1 MLFLVNL
8 RGKKIRQYRYL
19 KGKQSEA
26 DRQQTMEQHPEL
38 LRKTMGPA
46 DIHTLRLS
54 FITEASLWY
63 SSNHNTYISTS
74 QLSFIK
80 TNKQNLGRTRH
91 YKYKWKSWWSCLL
104 VGIQQESLR
113 HSLSSSPSYVQI
125 QGIHTFWD
133 VFPGA
138 VAANYH
144 QLSGLWQQEF
154 FSLLQF
160 WRPEAKASVG
170 PCSHPR
176 PWGNILSCL
185 FQFPWLLAF
194 LRLHLWGASLVTCAS
209 LCISNFP
216 PPFSCKNTHHW
227 GPPG

>member
-1 MLFLVNL
+1 MLGSRPLQVQPRLTSHEREKPSCYFLVT
-8 RGKKIRQYRYL
+8 G
-19 KGKQSEA
+19 
-26 DRQQTMEQHPEL
+26 
-38 LRKTMGPA
+38 
-46 DIHTLRLS
+46 
-54 FITEASLWY
+54 
-63 SSNHNTYISTS
+63 
-74 QLSFIK
+74 
-80 TNKQNLGRTRH
+80 LGRVCTPVLIEVASYQH
-91 YKYKWKSWWSCLL
+91 ILKPVTVLVLQLKNQDKGTSCLFKWKSWWSCLL

>member
-1 MLFLVNL
+1 MFFLLFLVNL
-8 RGKKIRQYRYL
+8 MGKKIRQYRYL

-91 YKYKWKSWWSCLL
+91 YKYKWKSWWSVLTPIKT
-104 VGIQQESLR
+104 GIYPNTWCMR
-113 HSLSSSPSYVQI
+113 HMC
-125 QGIHTFWD
+125 TF
-133 VFPGA
+133 
-138 VAANYH
+138 
-144 QLSGLWQQEF
+144 F
-154 FSLLQF
+154 FKK
-160 WRPEAKASVG
+160 R
-170 PCSHPR
+170 
-176 PWGNILSCL
+176 
-185 FQFPWLLAF
+185 
-194 LRLHLWGASLVTCAS
+194 
-209 LCISNFP
+209 
-216 PPFSCKNTHHW
+216 KNNTKI
-227 GPPG
+227 

>member
-1 MLFLVNL
+1 MSVSLRPRVKTLGSRPLQVQPRLTSHEREKPSCYFLVTGL
-8 RGKKIRQYRYL
+8 GWVCMPVLIEAASYQHIL
-19 KGKQSEA
+19 KPVTVLVLQLKNQDKG
-26 DRQQTMEQHPEL
+26 
-38 LRKTMGPA
+38 
-46 DIHTLRLS
+46 
-54 FITEASLWY
+54 
-63 SSNHNTYISTS
+63 TS
-74 QLSFIK
+74 CLF
-80 TNKQNLGRTRH
+80 
-91 YKYKWKSWWSCLL
+91 KWKSRWSCLL

-113 HSLSSSPSYVQI
+113 HSFSSSPSYVQI

-170 PCSHPR
+170 PCSHLR
-176 PWGNILSCL
+176 PWENILSCL

-194 LRLHLWGASLVTCAS
+194 LRLHLWDAFLVTCVS